1 MVLRMDNYPTEEEI
15 INYKNNI
22 DFVFSEYVKL
32 KNNPIWI
39 IGKRDIYLS
48 LPDYMSLIKSRIFS
62 KIPKE
67 KIKNYCKL
75 DYNKIM
81 TEKNMAKLLQDKDLD
96 KIVHEYRKKLE
107 KLKKIDKEINTKEQQ
122 LKNKKKKED
131 KDKLKREIRDLKDE
145 KALLVNEIKILK
157 AQMNALS
164 NGKAEDRDA
173 IALTSVY
180 NEEF

>member
-1 MVLRMDNYPTEEEI
+1 
-15 INYKNNI
+15 
-22 DFVFSEYVKL
+22 
-32 KNNPIWI
+32 
-39 IGKRDIYLS
+39 
-48 LPDYMSLIKSRIFS
+48 MSLIKSRIFS

-96 KIVHEYRKKLE
+96 KIIREYRKKLE
-107 KLKKIDKEINTKEQQ
+107 KLKKLDKEINSKEQQ
-122 LKNKKKKED
+122 YKNKKKKED
-131 KDKLKREIRDLKDE
+131 KDKLKKEINNLKDE
-145 KALLVNEIKILK
+145 KALIINEIKILK

-173 IALTSVY
+173 MALASVHI
-180 NEEF
+180 EEF